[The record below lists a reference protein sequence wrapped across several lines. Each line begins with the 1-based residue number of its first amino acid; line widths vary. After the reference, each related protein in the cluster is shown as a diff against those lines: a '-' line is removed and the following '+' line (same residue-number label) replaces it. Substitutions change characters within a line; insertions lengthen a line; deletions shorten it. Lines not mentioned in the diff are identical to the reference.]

1 MQYEEYDR
9 QGIIK
14 LTVRPIGAETYYRPD
29 DNNVTD
35 NDGKAIDS
43 VLSGKSD
50 RVLLRRL
57 LTVQLIRTRLGQ
69 RHNFQIV
76 LQVKMCTMGI
86 PRKRH
91 HIWHTFSYSSSCGAC
106 SV

>member
-1 MQYEEYDR
+1 M
-9 QGIIK
+9 
-14 LTVRPIGAETYYRPD
+14 
-29 DNNVTD
+29 TD

-43 VLSGKSD
+43 VLSGKSGQSTAQKVID
-50 RVLLRRL
+50 SS
-57 LTVQLIRTRLGQ
+57 LIRTRLGQ

-91 HIWHTFSYSSSCGAC
+91 HIWHTFFL
-106 SV
+106 